1 MCKVVYSPEYS
12 KYNLGPGHPFD
23 PVRVEMVI
31 DLLKELGVFREFVQ
45 PNAVSVENLL
55 SIHDINY
62 VKAIEGISNGDNS
75 IDAELFGLGSVDN
88 PVVTGM
94 AEGARIQVG
103 GTLLGAKLL
112 IENKAK
118 KVLQMGGGF
127 HHAHNSLASGF
138 CLYNDLALAI
148 KEMTNAGWHVVYLD
162 LDVHHGDGVQEI
174 FYTDE
179 KVMTISFHESGEYLF
194 PGSGWLH
201 ELGQSMGRSLKLNIP
216 LEPFTEGESYFEVMN
231 KILEQALS
239 WFKPNAVIAQAG
251 ADAHFS
257 DPLADLLL
265 TTHDFEKIYKR
276 VLELVDLKCNGKAL
290 FTFGGGYSITA
301 APRIWTIL
309 YLLIFNKSLP
319 QKLPESWRKKW
330 SEKIGKEIPETLHD
344 SLPAFEPVAR
354 KIEIE
359 KHNNETALRLLDAVA
374 ADWI

>member
-45 PNAVSVENLL
+45 PNAVSVEKLL